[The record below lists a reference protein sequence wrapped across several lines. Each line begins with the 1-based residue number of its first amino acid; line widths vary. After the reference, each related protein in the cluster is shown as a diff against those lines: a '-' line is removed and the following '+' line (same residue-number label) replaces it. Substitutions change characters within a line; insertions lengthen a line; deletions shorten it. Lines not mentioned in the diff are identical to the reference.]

1 VLAFRLLVEFLDQIL
16 DFLRSDSNK
25 AVFYTFVRKVL
36 QMVPFL
42 DLPDNCCYTRI
53 LHKANSYP
61 SFYHALEHK
70 LLAYLPPLG
79 LFFLFA
85 HPFADDK
92 LN

>member
-1 VLAFRLLVEFLDQIL
+1 MLLREFLDQIL

-25 AVFYTFVRKVL
+25 AVFYTFVYKVL

-42 DLPDNCCYTRI
+42 DLLDNYCYTRI
-53 LHKANSYP
+53 MHKANFYP
-61 SFYHALEHK
+61 SFYHALERK
-70 LLAYLPPLG
+70 LLAYLPTLG
-79 LFFLFA
+79 LFFSFA